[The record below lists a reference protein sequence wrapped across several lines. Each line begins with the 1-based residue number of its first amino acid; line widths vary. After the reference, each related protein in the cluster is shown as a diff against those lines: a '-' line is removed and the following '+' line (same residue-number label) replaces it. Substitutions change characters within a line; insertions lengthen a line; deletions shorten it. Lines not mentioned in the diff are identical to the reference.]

1 MRPLKYLVIH
11 CTYTEPDY
19 HVTKEQVIDWHT
31 APKPI
36 GRGWSRVGYTDLIQ
50 QDGTIVNLH
59 PFDSDNIVD
68 NWEIT
73 NGVKGWN
80 SYSRHI
86 VYAGGK
92 LQGRAVDTRT
102 PQQVTSIKI
111 YIEWMVRRYPDIEIL
126 GHRDF
131 PNVAKDCPCFSVRDL
146 LAEMGLKEK
155 IPTWK

>member
-50 QDGTIVNLH
+50 QDGTIINLH

-80 SYSRHI
+80 NYSRHI

-131 PNVAKDCPCFSVRDL
+131 PNVAKDCPCFSVHDL
-146 LAEMGLKEK
+146 LDKMGLKEK
-155 IPTWK
+155 FPTWK